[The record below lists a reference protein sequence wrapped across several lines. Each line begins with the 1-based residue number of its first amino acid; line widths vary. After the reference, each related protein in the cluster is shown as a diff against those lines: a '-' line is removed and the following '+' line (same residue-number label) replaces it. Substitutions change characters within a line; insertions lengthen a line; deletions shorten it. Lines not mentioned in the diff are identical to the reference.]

1 MQNMAKRVRP
11 NHGERKL
18 LDGRTLLQ
26 KVAMV
31 LVYKQPDMAIPL
43 HIFSSNS
50 WGFQTRVISSM
61 ASISGT

>member
-26 KVAMV
+26 TAAMV

-43 HIFSSNS
+43 HISSSNS